1 MNIRRR
7 HKKQGRCGHILLAS
21 LQVFCIGQK
30 LESKI
35 YSKDRHSLIL
45 TILTFS
51 YLIKN
56 QQNYEIFQ

>member
-1 MNIRRR
+1 MRA
-7 HKKQGRCGHILLAS
+7 HPPCKFTSLLHRA
-21 LQVFCIGQK
+21 K